1 VIKRT
6 LYVLIDGKPVARE
19 VTTGISDGRI
29 TEITGGDLK
38 EGEAVI
44 TGTAGQNAQG
54 QRGGG
59 QQQRGPR
66 IL

>member
-1 VIKRT
+1 
-6 LYVLIDGKPVARE
+6 LADGKPVARE
-19 VTTGISDGRI
+19 VTTGISDGRV

-38 EGEAVI
+38 EGETVI
-44 TGTAGQNAQG
+44 TGINGQSQQG

-59 QQQRGPR
+59 QNRASGPR